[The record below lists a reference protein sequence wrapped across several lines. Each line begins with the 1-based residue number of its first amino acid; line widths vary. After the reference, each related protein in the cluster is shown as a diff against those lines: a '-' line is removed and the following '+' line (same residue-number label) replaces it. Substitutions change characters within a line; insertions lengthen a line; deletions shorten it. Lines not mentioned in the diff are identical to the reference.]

1 MTTETSPLSRQPTV
15 LDYSSPTQFRFM
27 IHQLPKVEFFTTA
40 ANIPSITLGELVI
53 PTPYKSIPILGD
65 NLTFDNLTISFI
77 VDEELQNY
85 RSIHDW
91 MVGIG
96 FPKSRQQFIDFRSGG
111 GNLGSNTPQAGA
123 GGDKS
128 SGRMPDIGDIGPAIA
143 DRAFFSD
150 ATLTILSNKN
160 NPVMEVRF
168 QDVLPVALSGLD
180 YSQNVTDVEYQTA
193 TIDFRYKLYEM
204 VPIETWRSSD

>member
-1 MTTETSPLSRQPTV
+1 MTTDTSPLSRQPTV

-40 ANIPSITLGELVI
+40 ANIPAISLGELVI

-65 NLTFDNLTISFI
+65 NLTFDNLSISFI

-85 RSIHDW
+85 KTIHDW
-91 MVGIG
+91 MIGIG
-96 FPKSRQQFIDFRSGG
+96 FPKSRQQFIDFRNS
-111 GNLGSNTPQAGA
+111 GSNTPQEGQ
-123 GGDKS
+123 GGNTGTGISNK
-128 SGRMPDIGDIGPAIA
+128 DIGGRGGPAIA
-143 DRAFFSD
+143 DKAFYTD

-160 NPVMEVRF
+160 NPIVEVRF
-168 QDVLPVALSGLD
+168 SDLFPVALSGLD
-180 YSQNVTDVEYQTA
+180 YNQNVTDVEYLTA

-204 VPIETWRSSD
+204 VPIE

>member
-1 MTTETSPLSRQPTV
+1 MTTDTSPLSRQPTV

-40 ANIPSITLGELVI
+40 ANIPAISLGELVI

-65 NLTFDNLTISFI
+65 NLTFDNLSISFI

-85 RSIHDW
+85 RTIHDW
-91 MVGIG
+91 MIGIG
-96 FPKSRQQFIDFRSGG
+96 FPKSRQQFIDFRNS
-111 GNLGSNTPQAGA
+111 GSNTPQEGQ
-123 GGDKS
+123 GGNTGTGISNK
-128 SGRMPDIGDIGPAIA
+128 DIGGRGGPAIA
-143 DRAFFSD
+143 DKAFYTD

-160 NPVMEVRF
+160 NPIMEVRF
-168 QDVLPVALSGLD
+168 SDLFPVALSGLD
-180 YSQNVTDVEYQTA
+180 YNQNVTDVEYITA

-204 VPIETWRSSD
+204 VSIE

>member
-1 MTTETSPLSRQPTV
+1 MTTDTSPISRQPTV

-40 ANIPSITLGELVI
+40 ANIPAISLGELVI

-65 NLTFDNLTISFI
+65 NLTFDNLSISFI

-85 RSIHDW
+85 RTIHDW
-91 MVGIG
+91 MIGIG
-96 FPKSRQQFIDFRSGG
+96 FPKSRQQFIDFRNS
-111 GNLGSNTPQAGA
+111 GSNTPQEGQ
-123 GGDKS
+123 GGNTGTGISNK
-128 SGRMPDIGDIGPAIA
+128 DIGGRGGPAIA
-143 DRAFFSD
+143 DKAFYTD

-160 NPVMEVRF
+160 NPIVEVRF
-168 QDVLPVALSGLD
+168 SDLFPVALSGLD
-180 YSQNVTDVEYQTA
+180 YNQNVTDVEYITA

-204 VPIETWRSSD
+204 VTIE

>member
-1 MTTETSPLSRQPTV
+1 MTTDTSPLSRQPTV

-40 ANIPSITLGELVI
+40 ANIPSISLGELVI

-65 NLTFDNLTISFI
+65 NLTFDNLSISFI

-85 RSIHDW
+85 RTIHDW

-96 FPKSRQQFIDFRSGG
+96 FPKSRQQFIDFRNS
-111 GNLGSNTPQAGA
+111 GSNTPQAGA

-128 SGRMPDIGDIGPAIA
+128 SGRMPDVGDIGLSVA
-143 DRAFFSD
+143 DKAFYTD

-160 NPVMEVRF
+160 NPVVEVRF
-168 QDVLPVALSGLD
+168 SDLFPVALSGLD
-180 YSQNVTDVEYQTA
+180 YNQNVTDVEYLTA

-204 VPIETWRSSD
+204 VTIE

>member
-1 MTTETSPLSRQPTV
+1 MTTDTSPLSRQPTV

-85 RSIHDW
+85 RTIHDW

-111 GNLGSNTPQAGA
+111 GNVGSNTPQAGT
-123 GGDKS
+123 GGNKT
-128 SGRMPDIGDIGPAIA
+128 SGRMPDIGDVSAAIA
-143 DRAFFSD
+143 DKAFYSD
-150 ATLTILSNKN
+150 ATLTILTNKN

-168 QDVLPVALSGLD
+168 EDVLPVALSGLD
-180 YSQNVTDVEYQTA
+180 YNQNVTDVEYQTA

-204 VPIETWRSSD
+204 VPIET

>member
-1 MTTETSPLSRQPTV
+1 MTTDTSPLSRQPTV

-40 ANIPSITLGELVI
+40 ANIPAISLGELVI

-65 NLTFDNLTISFI
+65 NLTFDNLSISFI

-85 RSIHDW
+85 RTIHDW

-96 FPKSRQQFIDFRSGG
+96 FPKSRQQFIDFRNS
-111 GNLGSNTPQAGA
+111 GSNTPQEGQ
-123 GGDKS
+123 GGNTGTGISNK
-128 SGRMPDIGDIGPAIA
+128 DIGGRGGPAIA
-143 DRAFFSD
+143 DKAFYTD

-160 NPVMEVRF
+160 NPIVEVRF
-168 QDVLPVALSGLD
+168 SDLFPVALSGLD
-180 YSQNVTDVEYQTA
+180 YNQNVTDVEYITA

-204 VPIETWRSSD
+204 VSIE